1 MTKRKIAIIDDE
13 PDVVKY
19 LVTFLRNRGYEAV
32 CASDTKCGY
41 ELIFREKPDL
51 ICLDIMMPGESG
63 LTLLAR
69 LRENQVTCN
78 IPVIILSGVT
88 PESGIDVE
96 NMLTPKKDP
105 DLDILM
111 EKPLN
116 MEDFGKRLDALFE
129 RNDTRFADD

>member
-32 CASDTKCGY
+32 CASDAKSGY
-41 ELIFREKPDL
+41 ELIFKEKPDL

-63 LTLLAR
+63 LTLLTR

-105 DLDILM
+105 DLDIFM

-116 MEDFGKRLDALFE
+116 MEDFGRRLDALFE